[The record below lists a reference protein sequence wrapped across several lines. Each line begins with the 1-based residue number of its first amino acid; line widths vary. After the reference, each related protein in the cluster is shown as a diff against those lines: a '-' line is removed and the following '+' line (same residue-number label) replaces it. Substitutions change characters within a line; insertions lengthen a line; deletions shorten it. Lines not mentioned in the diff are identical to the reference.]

1 MRNKPILATISVLFL
16 AFSIYAGVLLIDNQ
30 DTDTRSRASSTPTI
44 AITTDEVS
52 YKANSNFAVTVE
64 VNTGNNPVDS
74 IQAEVKYDPK
84 VLKAV
89 SISPLQAFSS
99 QAIESQE
106 INEASGS
113 VNYQVAPAAGTPP
126 NNVNNSIAIIVFQAK
141 TTGSTLIELDT
152 TKSQASIKPG
162 KANIIESY
170 IPLNLI
176 ITP

>member
-1 MRNKPILATISVLFL
+1 MRTKPILATISVLFL

-52 YKANSNFAVTVE
+52 YKENTNFAVTLKT
-64 VNTGNNPVDS
+64 NTGNNPVDS
-74 IQAEVKYDPK
+74 IQAAIKYDPK

-89 SISPLQAFSS
+89 SINPLQAFPS

-106 INEASGS
+106 INESSGL
-113 VNYQVAPAAGTPP
+113 VNYQVAPATGTPP
-126 NNVNNSIAIIVFQAK
+126 DTVNSSIAIIVFQAK
-141 TTGSTLIELDT
+141 ATGSTLIELDT